1 MVQVAAVEIQVQA
14 PAIDV
19 DLNPDTAQ
27 RAKAEGGVTQLLA
40 NLAGTQGWHL
50 FHSQKRGAELKA
62 CRRQCQPL
70 PGLDLREPSA

>member
-27 RAKAEGGVTQLLA
+27 RSNAEGGVTQLLA
-40 NLAGTQGWHL
+40 NLAGTQGWHFLWL
-50 FHSQKRGAELKA
+50 FMESRIG
-62 CRRQCQPL
+62 
-70 PGLDLREPSA
+70 DI

>member
-19 DLNPDTAQ
+19 DLNADTAQ

-40 NLAGTQGWHL
+40 NLAGTQGWHFLWL
-50 FHSQKRGAELKA
+50 FTEFRVGM
-62 CRRQCQPL
+62 
-70 PGLDLREPSA
+70 LRL